1 MKNAQKIS
9 ENLNDVLAPVN
20 SVDANTLFKNDAIK
34 LPKGYDKA
42 IVSGSNL
49 YGFVSNNFGLIKPM
63 DVMETFS
70 NEFEKYGIPFETT
83 GKIDTKG
90 NYELRFEFTNQKIT
104 KETWTV
110 NDELKAMLAFG
121 GGLAGT
127 RSTYINDMIKRLA
140 CLNGMTRTESQ
151 ILMNKVRNTKNTHLN
166 KLGIDFEKLM
176 PLIETFIN
184 SHDFI
189 KEQHVLIDAELK
201 NEHILPFFYEVTKG
215 TKFPESK
222 FQDAFDRMKLEAS
235 NIGFSSMNRYL
246 AYAGLNYI
254 LEHDSMAMDLVQVK
268 STDMDIAS
276 KVAEINIGM
285 AVKNFNQIVRDEI
298 NRIDTYKSLNDGKE
312 PRGKRKV
319 LELV

>member
-1 MKNAQKIS
+1 MKSAQKIS
-9 ENLNDVLAPVN
+9 ENLSDVLAPVN
-20 SVDANTLFKNDAIK
+20 TVNANELFKNEAII
-34 LPKGYDKA
+34 LPKGFDNA
-42 IVSGSNL
+42 IISGEKV
-49 YGFVSNNFGLIKPM
+49 YGFVSDNFGLIKPM

-70 NEFEKYGIPFETT
+70 NEFEKYGIPFETS
-83 GKIDTKG
+83 GKIDTRG
-90 NYELRFEFTNQKIT
+90 NYELRFEFTNENIS

-110 NDELKAMLAFG
+110 NDELKAMLGFG

-127 RSTYINDMIKRLA
+127 RSTYINDMVKRLA
-140 CLNGMTRTESQ
+140 CLNGMSRTESQ
-151 ILMNKVRNTKNTHLN
+151 IMLNKVRNTKNTHAT

-176 PLIETFIN
+176 PMVEQFIN
-184 SHDFI
+184 SHDFV
-189 KEQHVLIDAELK
+189 KEQHVLINAELK

-222 FQDAFDRMKLEAS
+222 FQDAFDRMKVEAS

-254 LEHDSMAMDLVQVK
+254 LEHDSMAMDLVQTK
-268 STDMDIAS
+268 TTDLDIVS
-276 KVAEINIGM
+276 KIVDLNIGM
-285 AVKNFNQIVRDEI
+285 AVKNFNQIVRDEK
-298 NRIDTYKSLNDGKE
+298 NRIDTYMSLNNGKE